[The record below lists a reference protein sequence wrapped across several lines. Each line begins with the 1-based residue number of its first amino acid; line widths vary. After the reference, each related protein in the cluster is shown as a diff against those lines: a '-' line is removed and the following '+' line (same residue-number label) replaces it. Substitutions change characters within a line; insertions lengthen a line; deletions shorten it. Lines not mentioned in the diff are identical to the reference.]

1 MVEVNWRARLFAVML
16 MLLVAASAAG
26 QAHADDV
33 QRAKGDAGLGV
44 ATVLANVFYMPV
56 KLGYAVV
63 GGVTGGLGYA
73 VTGGNKQ
80 VAQRIWV
87 SSMGGDYVLSRDM
100 VSGRQKIHFSGS
112 ADPDM

>member
-1 MVEVNWRARLFAVML
+1 MVKREARA
-16 MLLVAASAAG
+16 LVLAG
-26 QAHADDV
+26 LVVLGSVAIATTSRADDV

-73 VTGGNKQ
+73 VTGGNKH